1 MLFRGLNVATFKTL
15 LLKPTYNYMKAI
27 RTKKAVRTET
37 LRFRLTPEE
46 HAVVMG
52 EFKDMNVST
61 SVFFRQSLLP
71 IFIQQAE
78 ARKRNG

>member
-1 MLFRGLNVATFKTL
+1 
-15 LLKPTYNYMKAI
+15 MKATT
-27 RTKKAVRTET
+27 TKKAVRTET